1 MNTIQL
7 VTIAATAGLALANP
21 VSYSDMADLS
31 ESIPSGTMAWEFHID
46 LSGVHFNDAQ
56 GSALNQILTIPIF
69 EGAQITGIGWDVDL
83 TSIGASWGSE
93 AVMRFNGR
101 SDIDIAVG
109 IGDTFPVT
117 NANYSSFGVIDLTDA
132 GFPNI
137 LIGADGNLEIEF
149 FESFVDNEGTGDAF
163 FEEGSILIIQGF
175 PIIPSPGVL
184 AMFGLSGLAVSRRNR
199 R

>member
-7 VTIAATAGLALANP
+7 ITIAATSGLALAHP
-21 VSYSDMADLS
+21 VSYSDIAEFS
-31 ESIPSGTMAWEFHID
+31 QSIPSGTEAWEFFID

-69 EGAQITGIGWDVDL
+69 EGAQITGIGWNVNL

-109 IGDTFPVT
+109 GGDTLPVT
-117 NANYSSFGVIDLTDA
+117 NFNYASSVIDLTDA

-149 FESFVDNEGTGDAF
+149 FESFVDNGGTGDAF
-163 FEEGSILIIQGF
+163 FEEGSILTIQGF
-175 PIIPSPGVL
+175 PLVPSPGTL
-184 AMFGLSGLAVSRRNR
+184 AMFGLGGLAATRRR
-199 R
+199 RA